1 VLNPSNEPGRLTV
14 IVRMG
19 DRIVDRL
26 PPLIRSVEH
35 EGRKVVWSSD
45 PMHGNTVTTSHGIK
59 TRSFD
64 KILEE
69 VKNFFEIHNAEGT
82 YAGGIHCE
90 MTGQNVTEC
99 TGGAQGIT
107 EKELTD
113 KYFTHCDPR
122 LNANQALELAF
133 LVSAFLKKGRARK
146 NQGIL

>member
-1 VLNPSNEPGRLTV
+1 
-14 IVRMG
+14 MG
-19 DRIVDRL
+19 DRIVDTL
-26 PPLIRSVEH
+26 PRLIRHVAR
-35 EGRKVVWSSD
+35 EGRNVVWSCD
-45 PMHGNTVTTSHGIK
+45 PMHGNTVTTSQGIK

-64 KILEE
+64 KILAE
-69 VKNFFEIHNAEGT
+69 VRNFFEIHYAEGT

-99 TGGAQGIT
+99 IGGAQAIT

-133 LVSAFLKKGRARK
+133 LVSAFLKKARTR
-146 NQGIL
+146 QTV